1 MKTNLYVICKPFIL
15 DSMEEKDN
23 PKEYNKNKI
32 ALLYIIGLVILL
44 GGVRKLFNGEI
55 ILGVIYILNGII
67 LIPVTADAI
76 VKILMRIV

>member
-1 MKTNLYVICKPFIL
+1 M
-15 DSMEEKDN
+15 DSMGEKDN

-32 ALLYIIGLVILL
+32 ALLYIIGLVFLL

-67 LIPVTADAI
+67 LIPVIGDLI
-76 VKILMRIV
+76 EKKMNL